1 MNRLIWLLS
10 LLCICFVF
18 TSCEK
23 DEDAVTGCIDNMALN
38 YNSNATED
46 DGSCDYDCPNNG
58 TEDLFERTW
67 AVIYAEYEEGGCAWY
82 CDQDLAP
89 DGCQAYDYDINCLA
103 IKFESD
109 GTFEGGM
116 AQSYDGDY
124 SDITGTW
131 SGKCDAGDVITI
143 KIDGESEAFG
153 TIVFIS
159 EDELVIN
166 DGGDIYHCVHA
177 D

>member
-67 AVIYAEYEEGGCAWY
+67 AVIYAEYEEGGW
-82 CDQDLAP
+82 
-89 DGCQAYDYDINCLA
+89 GVHGIA
-103 IKFESD
+103 IKIWRL
-109 GTFEGGM
+109 T
-116 AQSYDGDY
+116 
-124 SDITGTW
+124 
-131 SGKCDAGDVITI
+131 DVKHMIMI
-143 KIDGESEAFG
+143 L
-153 TIVFIS
+153 IV
-159 EDELVIN
+159 
-166 DGGDIYHCVHA
+166 
-177 D
+177 